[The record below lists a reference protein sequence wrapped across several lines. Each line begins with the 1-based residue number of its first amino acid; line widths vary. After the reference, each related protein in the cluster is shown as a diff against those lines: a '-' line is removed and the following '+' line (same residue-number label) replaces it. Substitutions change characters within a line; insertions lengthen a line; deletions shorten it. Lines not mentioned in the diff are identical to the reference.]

1 MLNFLAV
8 FFISLVLIFVWYTII
23 HTFINSYFD
32 NEDVLYVILIT
43 IFTVLWI
50 IYLINN

>member
-1 MLNFLAV
+1 MLSFLAIL
-8 FFISLVLIFVWYTII
+8 FISLVLIFVWYTII

-43 IFTVLWI
+43 AFTVLWI
-50 IYLINN
+50 IYLVNL

>member
-1 MLNFLAV
+1 MLSFLAIL
-8 FFISLVLIFVWYTII
+8 FISLVLMFVWYTII

-43 IFTVLWI
+43 VNTVLWI
-50 IYLINN
+50 IYLINL